1 MAKRTIEVFHDD
13 LDGSEGASTVKFGL
27 DGKSYEIDLSEGH
40 EKELRK
46 ALEKEPTF
54 IEARFALAKALLA
67 RGDLSA
73 ARSEFET
80 VIKQAPGHVDAVN
93 GLGLTFLRQGQTSQ
107 AIVQFD
113 QALELKPDFA
123 EAAENLRVAR
133 ASESRFQSRQ
143 KP

>member
-1 MAKRTIEVFHDD
+1 
-13 LDGSEGASTVKFGL
+13 
-27 DGKSYEIDLSEGH
+27 
-40 EKELRK
+40 
-46 ALEKEPTF
+46 
-54 IEARFALAKALLA
+54 
-67 RGDLSA
+67 
-73 ARSEFET
+73 